1 MTLIYKLGCNYWSTY
16 TKSGI
21 GGVQVTSLYH
31 NPIGVDNGSSGAEFS
46 NNIKYKR
53 NYII

>member
-1 MTLIYKLGCNYWSTY
+1 MESY

-31 NPIGVDNGSSGAEFS
+31 DPIGVDNRSSEVKFS
-46 NNIKYKR
+46 NK
-53 NYII
+53 

>member
-1 MTLIYKLGCNYWSTY
+1 MSSYK
-16 TKSGI
+16 I
-21 GGVQVTSLYH
+21 GGVQVTSLNYD
-31 NPIGVDNGSSGAEFS
+31 PIEVDKRSSEAEFS